1 MRMIDADRMLSEL
14 KPITYD
20 MEQNAVTIADMSNIM
35 RNWVMRQ
42 PTIPAYGQWIK
53 TADRLPKLP
62 DADYCSVWVITYLVG
77 DINAYPMKYE
87 RSIVKDKRVER
98 WRYCWNRLANYA
110 PDYWMPLPEL
120 PDERYKCRY
129 ADDNGVCSKLSGNG
143 EIIYCVEGPCP
154 YVFEEVEV
162 K

>member
-42 PTIPAYGQWIK
+42 PTIPAPQWISVEDKWPQNGQWVVAYLYDGNIVCGVYY
-53 TADRLPKLP
+53 
-62 DADYCSVWVITYLVG
+62 DAVGFTLDYC
-77 DINAYPMKYE
+77 YE
-87 RSIVKDKRVER
+87 GQGEVSH
-98 WRYCWNRLANYA
+98 
-110 PDYWMPLPEL
+110 WMPTPE
-120 PDERYKCRY
+120 PPEKRYKCRY

-154 YVFEEVEV
+154 YDFPEEVRDE
-162 K
+162 